1 MLAVTKNCTTND
13 FMANFYESRTMGCSL
28 LTWIHSHNPLK
39 FSLLRPHYTHEMK
52 KVKPRVVILLKVAQL
67 LTSGFRAGSL
77 KQVCVM
83 LKSAFLCKMSM
94 VFLTRISM
102 PACGKEGVFLICF
115 CDSSPPAACAMGSG
129 SLLASIL

>member
-1 MLAVTKNCTTND
+1 MKGCTTND
-13 FMANFYESRTMGCSL
+13 LMANFYESRTMGCSL

-39 FSLLRPHYTHEMK
+39 FSLLCPHFTHEMK

-67 LTSGFRAGSL
+67 LTSGLRAGSL

-83 LKSAFLCKMSM
+83 LKSAFLCRISV

-102 PACGKEGVFLICF
+102 PACGREGAFLICF
-115 CDSSPPAACAMGSG
+115 GDSSPPAACAMSSGSG